1 MTALYRPV
9 GLYELAAIVR
19 AGYRAFPPRLPEQP
33 IFYPVLNQEYATEIA
48 ERWNLGDPNSGFS
61 GFVTR
66 FDLPASYV
74 ATFDI
79 HTVGAG
85 HHQEL
90 WIPAKNLSDLN
101 KQIGGT
107 IAVITGFV
115 GPRFIELCPELDL
128 EPGQLSGPG
137 DHGQLGRLLEHLE
150 TVKPPGGPQTM
161 GS

>member
-48 ERWNLGDPNSGFS
+48 EKWNPDDRNSGFS

-66 FDLPASYV
+66 FDLPTGYV
-74 ATFDI
+74 ATFDV
-79 HTVGAG
+79 HTVGAD
-85 HHQEL
+85 HHREI
-90 WIPAKNLSDLN
+90 WIPAEKLPVLN
-101 KQIGGT
+101 EQIAGA
-107 IAVITGFV
+107 IAILTGFV
-115 GPRFIELCPELDL
+115 GVRFADLCPELDF

-137 DHGQLGRLLEHLE
+137 PHGQLGRLLEHLE
-150 TVKPPGGPQTM
+150 TFELPGGPQTTI
-161 GS
+161 S